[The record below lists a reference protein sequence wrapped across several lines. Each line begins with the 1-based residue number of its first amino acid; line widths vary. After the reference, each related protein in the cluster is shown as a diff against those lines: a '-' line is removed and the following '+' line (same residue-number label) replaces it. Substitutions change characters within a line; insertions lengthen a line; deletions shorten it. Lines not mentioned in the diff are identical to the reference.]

1 MMEFWKMNGAG
12 NDFII
17 LDNRTLK
24 ASPAQLE
31 ALARQL
37 CSRRICVGA
46 DGLMAVEAPRS
57 GGDLRMGFYNA
68 DGSEGEMCGNGAR
81 CICRWA
87 YEQGLAGEVQH
98 IETTAGLVT
107 GWRIGRQTY
116 RVELNLPSVLEPA
129 RPTALGPAGYV
140 ELGNPGVPH
149 SLYLVPGLADK
160 SLAELR
166 PLARQLRHDPVYP
179 KGANANL
186 YDRLG
191 PDHLVIRTFER
202 GVEDFTLACGTGTGS
217 LVALLTQTGEVT
229 GQGVRVENLGGTLTV
244 DALCQDGVISRLY
257 LTGPAVLVYR
267 GWLEDFPE

>member
-1 MMEFWKMNGAG
+1 MLGRPKKEDSREKQYRIRL
-12 NDFII
+12 NDPTTVR
-17 LDNRTLK
+17 LD
-24 ASPAQLE
+24 
-31 ALARQL
+31 
-37 CSRRICVGA
+37 G
-46 DGLMAVEAPRS
+46 AVEV
-57 GGDLRMGFYNA
+57 GG
-68 DGSEGEMCGNGAR
+68 
-81 CICRWA
+81 
-87 YEQGLAGEVQH
+87 
-98 IETTAGLVT
+98 TTYPCA
-107 GWRIGRQTY
+107 
-116 RVELNLPSVLEPA
+116 
-129 RPTALGPAGYV
+129 YV

-217 LVALLTQTGEVT
+217 LVALLTQAGGVT
-229 GQGVRVENLGGTLTV
+229 GQGVQVENLGGTLTV